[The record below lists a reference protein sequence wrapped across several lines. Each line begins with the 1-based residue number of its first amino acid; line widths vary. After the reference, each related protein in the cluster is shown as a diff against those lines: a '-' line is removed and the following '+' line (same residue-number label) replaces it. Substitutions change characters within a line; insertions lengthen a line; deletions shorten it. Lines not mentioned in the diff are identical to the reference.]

1 MDLFNRAT
9 RVAREV
15 GNSVVNAGNAIGSAT
30 KEQTELAN
38 LKIQKSTLDK
48 KMEVQYA
55 EIGKRYITYVTN
67 TFNTQPFDVQDIL
80 DAMQPSLEKLSEIE
94 AQITEKERQIKEC
107 NAERDRK
114 KAQEQYEAG
123 KKKLDKAR
131 ELDIITEEEYVAK
144 LTAAKKKLDNFELL
158 HKIEM
163 QYDMEIITKEE
174 YEEKVRSI
182 LQ

>member
-38 LKIQKSTLDK
+38 LKIQKGTLDK
-48 KMEVQYA
+48 RMEVQYA
-55 EIGKRYITYVTN
+55 EIGKRYIAYVTN

-80 DAMQPSLEKLSEIE
+80 DEMQPNLEKLSEIE
-94 AQITEKERQIKEC
+94 SQIMEKERQIKES

-114 KAQEQYEAG
+114 KAQEQYESAR
-123 KKKLDKAR
+123 KKLDKAR
-131 ELDIITEEEYVAK
+131 ELDIITEEEYAAK

-174 YEEKVRSI
+174 YEEKVRSL